1 MRKEYFYP
9 WFTKKIKNLYI
20 TLTSSI
26 KNLFKKVFFSSTTIQ
41 EVIKEEQEVW
51 FDALE
56 TQEDEQEIWF
66 DALGNVESEHV
77 NADNQ
82 ITKENDGYSLLQNI
96 NKAREKVNNRTLA
109 LAFQV
114 EKDTRIANFSNL
126 KLQNIYHT
134 KNTVSLEFTDDN
146 NNRSV
151 LYSKTLN
158 VYLPKHFNN
167 HKNRFFDEVFSE
179 SQYSISNHIVIL
191 LQVPEELDFITD
203 NPSSYQRKIL
213 KATINKFIN
222 IPESKS
228 INLSKYEG
236 KVKLSSI
243 EGNNILLEIKEQFC
257 KFIPIPTETIWPI
270 TDVLIANR
278 ILNSDF
284 PCCNM
289 NVTSTTE
296 HIREIDKTII
306 AY

>member
-20 TLTSSI
+20 TLISSI
-26 KNLFKKVFFSSTTIQ
+26 KNLFEKVFFSSTTIQ
-41 EVIKEEQEVW
+41 EVVKE
-51 FDALE
+51 
-56 TQEDEQEIWF
+56 EQEIWF
-66 DALGNVESEHV
+66 DALDNVESEHI

-114 EKDTRIANFSNL
+114 EKDTRITNFSNL

-151 LYSKTLN
+151 LCSKTLN

-179 SQYSISNHIVIL
+179 SQYGIYNHIVVL

-203 NPSSYQRKIL
+203 SPSSCKRNLL
-213 KATINKFIN
+213 KAAINKFIS

-243 EGNNILLEIKEQFC
+243 EGNNILLEIKEQLYHKYKHMG
-257 KFIPIPTETIWPI
+257 KFISTKTIWLI
-270 TDVLIANR
+270 KDVLIANR
-278 ILNSDF
+278 ILNSDV
-284 PCCNM
+284 PCCNT
-289 NVTSTTE
+289 NVTSIAE